1 MDKRHH
7 PKVVRTWTVERIKA
21 LPGPAERHQPQ
32 PKRRPE
38 TGPRS
43 PRIGQ

>member
-1 MDKRHH
+1 MDKGHH

-21 LPGPAERHQPQ
+21 LPGPAERHRPQ
-32 PKRRPE
+32 SKRQPE

-43 PRIGQ
+43 PRMRQ